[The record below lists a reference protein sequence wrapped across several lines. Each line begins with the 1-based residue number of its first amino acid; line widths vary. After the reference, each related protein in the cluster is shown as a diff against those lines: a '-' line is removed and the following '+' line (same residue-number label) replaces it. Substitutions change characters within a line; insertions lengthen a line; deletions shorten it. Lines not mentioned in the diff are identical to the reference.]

1 MRLLLL
7 VLTASALWAQSPADQ
22 DAIRSVA
29 QRYFDTREAQQPGAL
44 EALLTPDVDQLVS
57 TGEWRKGRDQ
67 VVQGA
72 MASSR
77 NAQGKRTLTVESI
90 RFVTPDVAI
99 CDGRYEIS
107 GDTMRKM
114 WSTFVFART
123 SGGWRIAAI
132 RNMLPAR

>member
-7 VLTASALWAQSPADQ
+7 VLTASTLWAQSPADE

-57 TGEWRKGRDQ
+57 TGEWRKGRIN

-77 NAQGKRTLTVESI
+77 NTQEKRTLAVESI

-107 GDTMRKM
+107 GEPVRKM
-114 WSTFVFART
+114 WSTFVFVRT
-123 SGGWRIAAI
+123 NGWWRIGAI